1 MAQKDKER
9 AFKAKQVLENDV
21 YREAVASL
29 ENQLIEAW
37 QQTSVSQ
44 HEERERLYLMLLAT
58 RRVVSHLENIM
69 VTGRMAEMQELTRN
83 G

>member
-58 RRVVSHLENIM
+58 RRVVSHLEDIM
-69 VTGRMAEMQELTRN
+69 VTGRMAERQELTRK